1 MALVCNGMS
10 HCVTACQLRL
20 CRVVLRFLSQQP
32 HSPSFL
38 RGSVGGRSGQQQQGQ
53 GAVAGPLVRSSMA
66 LRTSMVA
73 RVDPFEAPEPEPQP
87 FVEQLRGQQDSE
99 AAAPGQSGIMA
110 SVRRSMSGAGS
121 SSRRTP
127 RHSVEGTAWARQ
139 QQAQRQQQLQ
149 ASESGADM
157 QFLDLDATRAY
168 TLGVHQV
175 MLKLE
180 QGMQSLH
187 SPSEASSKPS
197 SPRASNVNEAAAAE
211 AGRGLGTAAN
221 TPADPDMADA
231 EEEPAAQ
238 EASQQQLQ
246 EEPTRGL
253 NQRHRQRQSD
263 PEPES
268 DSEPAEAGPLAA
280 AAAAAAVPPLRSGMS
295 SPAASRQVS
304 HMGGPTA
311 VSRQLPLMGQ
321 ASMEILEKPQHQ
333 RGASRRTSLVG
344 ASTNI
349 ALADVYKQT
358 SGNLAPLSSH
368 LSGIGRRSSRWAA
381 VGA

>member
-1 MALVCNGMS
+1 M
-10 HCVTACQLRL
+10 
-20 CRVVLRFLSQQP
+20 CRVVVCFLPQQP

-38 RGSVGGRSGQQQQGQ
+38 RGSVGGRGTQQQH

-87 FVEQLRGQQDSE
+87 FVEQLRDQRDSD
-99 AAAPGQSGIMA
+99 AAATTQSGIMA

-127 RHSVEGTAWARQ
+127 RQSVEGTAWARHQ
-139 QQAQRQQQLQ
+139 QTQRQQQLQ
-149 ASESGADM
+149 ASEGGADM

-168 TLGVHQV
+168 TLGVQQV

-187 SPSEASSKPS
+187 SQSEASSKPN
-197 SPRASNVNEAAAAE
+197 SPRTSNTMEAAAGA
-211 AGRGLGTAAN
+211 AGGPAAAAC
-221 TPADPDMADA
+221 TPADPGLADS
-231 EEEPAAQ
+231 EEQPQ
-238 EASQQQLQ
+238 ESSQQQQQLQ
-246 EEPTRGL
+246 EEPTHGL
-253 NQRHRQRQSD
+253 NQRQPQRHSEQ
-263 PEPES
+263 EPDS
-268 DSEPAEAGPLAA
+268 DSEPAETGPLAA
-280 AAAAAAVPPLRSGMS
+280 AAAAAARSMHGEPADAVVPPLRSGMS
-295 SPAASRQVS
+295 SPAASRHISQL
-304 HMGGPTA
+304 GGPTA

-321 ASMEILEKPQHQ
+321 ASMEILDKPQQQ

-368 LSGIGRRSSRWAA
+368 LSGIGRRSSRYAA
-381 VGA
+381 SGATLNL